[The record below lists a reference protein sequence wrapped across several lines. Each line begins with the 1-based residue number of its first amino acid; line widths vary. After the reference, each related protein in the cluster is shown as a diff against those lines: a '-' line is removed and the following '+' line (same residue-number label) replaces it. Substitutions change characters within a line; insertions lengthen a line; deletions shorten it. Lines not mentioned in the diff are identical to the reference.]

1 MLCLKVLTTLF
12 GYIIYMIQK
21 LLINV
26 GLICVISIGGAAYLT
41 YKHAHPDSYDAR
53 FESVEKKLREEA
65 SPTVTAR
72 RTVAKKTMPPRKSGS
87 TVSLRK
93 DPRNGHFWANAKVN
107 TGSVHFLVDTGASSV
122 ALTLNDAKK
131 AGIKVRN
138 LKFNVP
144 VSTAGGTNYGAYIK
158 LERVSVGAITIRD
171 VDALIIKDGL
181 TTSLLG
187 MSYLGE
193 LQKVEATRDT
203 LFLRL

>member
-1 MLCLKVLTTLF
+1 
-12 GYIIYMIQK
+12 MIQK

-26 GLICVISIGGAAYLT
+26 GLICVISMAGVAYMN
-41 YKHAHPDSYDAR
+41 YKSTHANNNNSKFASD
-53 FESVEKKLREEA
+53 EKTVREQ
-65 SPTVTAR
+65 SSSTVPSR
-72 RTVAKKTMPPRKSGS
+72 KTVAKKTTSPRKSGS

-93 DPRNGHFWANAKVN
+93 NSRDGHFWANAKVN

-131 AGIKVRN
+131 AGIKVRDLN
-138 LKFNVP
+138 FNVP

-171 VDALIIKDGL
+171 VDALVIKDGL